1 MSSYFVP
8 PLNYGMVEYDLT
20 RSGVVHQL
28 NFPFLERLNLRTVLY
43 LSQDEP
49 SQQFLSFLDE
59 QGIHFRRTHQSSS
72 TTAAET
78 TGSLSEAQVILR
90 PENYPLHVMCKQ
102 GRNTTGTVI
111 GCLRKLQRWNLTSI
125 FEEHRRYTTSKVR
138 ILNEQFIEMFDANS
152 VTIPPN
158 HPDWL

>member
-102 GRNTTGTVI
+102 GRNTTGM
-111 GCLRKLQRWNLTSI
+111 
-125 FEEHRRYTTSKVR
+125 TTRSLSKP
-138 ILNEQFIEMFDANS
+138 E
-152 VTIPPN
+152 
-158 HPDWL
+158 